1 MHARASRLQES
12 RELLF
17 AKHEVACSH
26 SDRLCAYYLVRV
38 CPRAAQMTVRAAFHV
53 FDKDGSGALSTQELK
68 AVLTRPG
75 GGQPLS
81 DEEVLDIVKE
91 FDLNGDVSASQRMS
105 ALQRKAHATRAH
117 STHLAPLLMPAPN
130 YGYACVTAGH
140 TRLPSGSNLCTPL
153 LYTPLLVCVAWL
165 RVCAHPT
172 LAGRAPVRGVCRH
185 VGQHRQRPR

>member
-26 SDRLCAYYLVRV
+26 SDRLRAYYLVRV
-38 CPRAAQMTVRAAFHV
+38 CPRVAQMTVRAAFHV
-53 FDKDGSGALSTQELK
+53 FDKDGSGALSTEELK

-75 GGQPLS
+75 GGLPLS

-91 FDLNGDVSASQRMS
+91 FDLNGDVSASQRKAS
-105 ALQRKAHATRAH
+105 RKAHATRAH

-130 YGYACVTAGH
+130 YGCACVTAGH
-140 TRLPSGSNLCTPL
+140 TRLPSGIVTSAPL
-153 LYTPLLVCVAWL
+153 FSSCVAWL